1 METSEAQSVSS
12 SAAGAKK
19 EEPVM
24 TKMQDGA
31 YVVEKDFKS
40 DRTHQDKVTGIA
52 YVNER
57 EFFTSSLDSSLKIW
71 DKVLQ
76 GISYTYETF
85 EPLNSMGITG
95 EKLEFLIVGLGEF
108 KFIVYGLELKN
119 QMDIREYAHEC
130 EIIQI
135 VSLSA
140 GALKNKYFT
149 TRDRKGHVKVWSSTN
164 HPDCIF
170 TLFNF
175 DADEKALAHL
185 QPVEEVVEVV
195 TVVKRYKKDA
205 EDPDY

>member
-1 METSEAQSVSS
+1 M
-12 SAAGAKK
+12 
-19 EEPVM
+19 
-24 TKMQDGA
+24 
-31 YVVEKDFKS
+31 
-40 DRTHQDKVTGIA
+40 TGIA

-57 EFFTSSLDSSLKIW
+57 EFFTSSVDCSLKIW

-85 EPLNSMGITG
+85 DTPLNSMGLTG
-95 EKLEFLIVGLGEF
+95 EKLEFLIVGLGENQF
-108 KFIVYGLELKN
+108 VVYGMELKN

-130 EIIQI
+130 EITQI

-185 QPVEEVVEVV
+185 QPVVEEKVEVV
-195 TVVKRYKKDA
+195 VKPRYKKSADDDGY
-205 EDPDY
+205 EEGDSQLDSEPE

>member
-1 METSEAQSVSS
+1 
-12 SAAGAKK
+12 
-19 EEPVM
+19 
-24 TKMQDGA
+24 
-31 YVVEKDFKS
+31 
-40 DRTHQDKVTGIA
+40 
-52 YVNER
+52 
-57 EFFTSSLDSSLKIW
+57 
-71 DKVLQ
+71 
-76 GISYTYETF
+76 
-85 EPLNSMGITG
+85 
-95 EKLEFLIVGLGEF
+95 
-108 KFIVYGLELKN
+108 
-119 QMDIREYAHEC
+119 MDIREYAHEC

-149 TRDRKGHVKVWSSTN
+149 ARDRKGHVKVWSSTSR
-164 HPDCIF
+164 PDCIF